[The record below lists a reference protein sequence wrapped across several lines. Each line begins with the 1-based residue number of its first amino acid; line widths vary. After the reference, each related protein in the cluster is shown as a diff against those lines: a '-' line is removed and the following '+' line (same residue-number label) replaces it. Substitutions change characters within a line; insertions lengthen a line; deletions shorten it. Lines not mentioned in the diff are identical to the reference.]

1 MCLLPGCGLH
11 ITTFV
16 FLLVM
21 LPVVDASAE
30 TSTVINLAAS
40 LKQKATEWDQEL
52 CAAEGA
58 CKPRRDFQ
66 PEFNIRLPKINKED
80 KCSPDDGFE
89 KETCLRGLSSGLYQF
104 RVFLEYL
111 QESLSISETP
121 PVKYIWPTTEN
132 LASSLMSMMQNS
144 KTVTP
149 LDPDNADF
157 YSKKLASYS
166 NWQKILIQHVIL
178 QKYISF
184 MEKIVGAFRYM

>member
-1 MCLLPGCGLH
+1 MCLLP
-11 ITTFV
+11 
-16 FLLVM
+16 
-21 LPVVDASAE
+21 
-30 TSTVINLAAS
+30 
-40 LKQKATEWDQEL
+40 
-52 CAAEGA
+52 
-58 CKPRRDFQ
+58 DFQ
-66 PEFNIRLPKINKED
+66 PEFNIHLPKIGKED
-80 KCSPDDGFE
+80 KCSPNDGFE

-111 QESLSISETP
+111 QESLSISETQ

-184 MEKIVGAFRYM
+184 MEKIEGVFRYM